1 MWQKE
6 RACSVLI
13 SEFPAPS
20 PAIYINLNN
29 FRLSKLE
36 EKMNKN
42 KQNKTEL
49 KSRYLHFCFL
59 SPRAKTEK
67 H

>member
-1 MWQKE
+1 MT
-6 RACSVLI
+6 

-20 PAIYINLNN
+20 QEIYINLNN

-42 KQNKTEL
+42 KQDKTEL
-49 KSRYLHFCFL
+49 KNRYLHFCFRL
-59 SPRAKTEK
+59 PRAKTEK
-67 H
+67 Q